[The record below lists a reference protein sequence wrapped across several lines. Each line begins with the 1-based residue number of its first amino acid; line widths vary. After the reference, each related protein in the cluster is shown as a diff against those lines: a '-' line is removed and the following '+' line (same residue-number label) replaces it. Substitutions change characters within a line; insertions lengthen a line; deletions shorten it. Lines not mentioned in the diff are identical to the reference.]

1 MAFHNYILL
10 IVAILLLGFLILS
23 SKHNLIK
30 KRGLKRVVN
39 TTAIIAIVVMTLAVI
54 IFPGLSS
61 VKTTG
66 DYSYASCTLEL
77 TDTSRSEDFKDDDSF
92 RKLSVLVYY
101 PEGSTIEDNTCPLI
115 VFSHG
120 GISTKAS
127 NLSLYKELA
136 SHGYVV
142 ASIDQIG
149 RAHV

>member
-10 IVAILLLGFLILS
+10 VVSILLIGFLVVSDKQKLAY
-23 SKHNLIK
+23 KAW
-30 KRGLKRVVN
+30 LKRVVN
-39 TTAIIAIVVMTLAVI
+39 TTAIIAVVIMTFTVVL
-54 IFPGLSS
+54 FPDLRS

-66 DYSYASCTLEL
+66 EYSYASCTLEL
-77 TDTSRSEDFKDDDSF
+77 TDISRIEGYKRDGSF

-101 PEGSTIEDNTCPLI
+101 PGVESIRNNTCPLI

-120 GISTKAS
+120 GISTKTS

-142 ASIDQIG
+142 RGKEKCQL
-149 RAHV
+149 